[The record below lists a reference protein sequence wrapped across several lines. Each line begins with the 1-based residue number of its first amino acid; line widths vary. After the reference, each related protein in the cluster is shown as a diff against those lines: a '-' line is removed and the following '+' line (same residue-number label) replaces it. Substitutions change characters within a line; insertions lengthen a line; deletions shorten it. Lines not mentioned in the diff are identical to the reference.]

1 MASRTTRRQ
10 SKRSRQ
16 SPTTPALAAPGDW
29 EARLVS
35 GPIVAAHLAG
45 TADDDTRLTR
55 LPPAER
61 FALASALADAA
72 MPEMC
77 SVDSTV
83 TCRSTTWC
91 HTTTACPSTTDCKSV
106 QTCAGPTRAGV
117 ARDVAPAAARPW
129 PLPVA

>member
-1 MASRTTRRQ
+1 MACRTTKRKSKGSRTATGDG
-10 SKRSRQ
+10 
-16 SPTTPALAAPGDW
+16 LPGDW

-45 TADDDTRLTR
+45 TTDDDACLAR
-55 LPPAER
+55 LPAAGA
-61 FALASALADAA
+61 FALGAALADAA
-72 MPEMC
+72 ALGMC

-91 HTTTACPSTTDCKSV
+91 QSTTACPSTTECKSV
-106 QTCAGPTRAGV
+106 QVCGEP
-117 ARDVAPAAARPW
+117 ARTDAARTPAPAGSLRPW